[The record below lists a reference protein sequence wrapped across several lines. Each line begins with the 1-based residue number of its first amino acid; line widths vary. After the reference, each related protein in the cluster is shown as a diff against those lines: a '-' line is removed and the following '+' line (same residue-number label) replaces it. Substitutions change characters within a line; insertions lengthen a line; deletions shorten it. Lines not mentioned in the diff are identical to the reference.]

1 MRYVGRAMSS
11 GNRMLKIDT
20 FRTRLTLWYV
30 AILGATLV
38 LFAVLLYAALARSLY
53 RHHDAELAASASQIQ
68 ALLNARPLEESTLG
82 QLLTGSPAGDALVM
96 VRDQSGALRYRSGL
110 LQVSEP
116 NIGLHEAL
124 VHAAAHGQATPQ
136 FFTTSLERSGIVR
149 FICVPVATSPTG
161 YVQIGHPLGDVTP
174 TLRTFRNT
182 SLIVLPLVVL
192 LTSYGG
198 WMLAG
203 RALSPVKEIDGTLQ
217 AIQASDLSRRVRVSP
232 TDRELQQL
240 VTTVNQTLERLEQA
254 FVSVRQFAADASHQL
269 QTPLAVMKASLELA
283 GRGPELATQ
292 EFMAKLSQ
300 DVNDM
305 SATLTDLQA
314 LALADADLATTRSGP
329 VDLSAICHEALE
341 ILTALAEP
349 ADIAIDAMIAKGVTV
364 WGDALRLKQV
374 VLNLGDN
381 AIKYSP
387 RLGRVRLS
395 LARTPTHAVLEIA
408 DDGEGIDAQH
418 LPYIFDRFYRIDRGA
433 PGKPGTGLGL
443 AIVKRIVEV
452 HRGSV
457 RVTSAARE
465 GSSFSV
471 TLPLHSALS
480 Q

>member
-1 MRYVGRAMSS
+1 
-11 GNRMLKIDT
+11 MLRIDT
-20 FRTRLTLWYV
+20 FRTRLTLWYI
-30 AILGATLV
+30 AILGGTLV

-53 RHHDAELAASASQIQ
+53 RHHDDELALSAGQIQ
-68 ALLNARPLEESTLG
+68 ALLEGKPLQESALG
-82 QLLTGSPAGDALVM
+82 QLLTGSPAGSALVM
-96 VRDQSGALRYRSGL
+96 VRDQTGDLRYRSAL
-110 LQVSEP
+110 LQISEP

-136 FFTTSLERSGIVR
+136 FFTTSLERSGAVR
-149 FICVPVATSPTG
+149 FICVPVSTSPVG
-161 YVQIGHPLGDVTP
+161 YVQIGHPLGDVAP

-198 WMLAG
+198 WLLAG
-203 RALSPVKEIDGTLQ
+203 RALAPVKEIDGTLQ
-217 AIQASDLSRRVRVSP
+217 AIHASDLSRRVRVSP

-240 VTTVNQTLERLEQA
+240 VTTVNQTLERLDQA
-254 FVSVRQFAADASHQL
+254 FASIRQFAADASHQL
-269 QTPLAVMKASLELA
+269 QTPLAVMKSSLELA
-283 GRGPELATQ
+283 ARGPEPVTQ
-292 EFMAKLSQ
+292 DFVARLSQ
-300 DVNDM
+300 EVNDM

-329 VDLSAICHEALE
+329 VDLSAICREALE

-349 ADIAIDAMIAKGVTV
+349 ADVTIDAAIAEGVVV

-374 VLNLGDN
+374 VLNLSDN

-387 RLGRVRLS
+387 RGAHVRLS
-395 LARTPTHAVLEIA
+395 LAVTPADAVLEIA
-408 DDGEGIDAQH
+408 DTGEGIEAQH
-418 LPYIFDRFYRIDRGA
+418 LPHIFDRFYRIDRGA

-457 RVTSAARE
+457 RVTSVPRE
-465 GSSFSV
+465 GSSFFV
-471 TLPLHSALS
+471 TLPLDVALS

>member
-1 MRYVGRAMSS
+1 MPR
-11 GNRMLKIDT
+11 IDT
-20 FRTRLTLWYV
+20 FRTRLTLWYI

-53 RHHDAELAASASQIQ
+53 RHHDDELASSAGQIQ
-68 ALLNARPLEESTLG
+68 TLLEGGALQESALG
-82 QLLTGSPAGDALVM
+82 QRLAGSPAGAALVM
-96 VRDQSGALRYRSGL
+96 VRDQTGDLRYRSTL

-124 VHAAAHGQATPQ
+124 VHAAAHGQAMPQ
-136 FFTTSLERSGIVR
+136 FFTTSLERSGVVR
-149 FICVPVATSPTG
+149 FICVPVATSPAG
-161 YVQIGHPLGDVTP
+161 YVQIGHPLGDVAP
-174 TLRTFRNT
+174 TLRTFRNV

-203 RALSPVKEIDGTLQ
+203 RALLPVKEIDGTLQ
-217 AIQASDLSRRVRVSP
+217 SIHASDLSRRVRVSP

-269 QTPLAVMKASLELA
+269 QTPLAVMKSSLELA
-283 GRGPELATQ
+283 GRGPEPATQ
-292 EFMAKLSQ
+292 EFVARLSQ
-300 DVNDM
+300 VVSDM

-314 LALADADLATTRSGP
+314 LALADADMATTRSGP
-329 VDLSAICHEALE
+329 VDLSAICREALE
-341 ILTALAEP
+341 ILSALAEP
-349 ADIAIDAMIAKGVTV
+349 VDITIDAAIADGVVV

-387 RLGRVRLS
+387 PGGRVRLA
-395 LARTPTHAVLEIA
+395 LTRTPVDAVLEIA
-408 DDGEGIDAQH
+408 DTGEGIEARH
-418 LPYIFDRFYRIDRGA
+418 LPHIFDRFYRINRGA
-433 PGKPGTGLGL
+433 PDKPGTGLGL

-452 HRGSV
+452 HRGSI
-457 RVTSAARE
+457 RVTSVPRE
-465 GSSFSV
+465 GSSFFV
-471 TLPLHSALS
+471 TLPLHSAPS